1 MRPHEMA
8 GCACL
13 DEWIGWKDWRKR
25 STGSFIPRLGQSFI
39 GFTRWSDIC
48 ISDQMAEW
56 DRLDRRTHARRWVPV
71 GRQIEQLTGGRKT
84 VAPLAAS
91 HAEAARLLQ
100 SIEVAVPQ
108 IGVETEVVK
117 RQLFAA
123 TDNRVGP
130 HCEQS
135 SFGSISEIEL
145 SPEPIKPLVRTV
157 RSSAAG
163 LAQ

>member
-1 MRPHEMA
+1 
-8 GCACL
+8 
-13 DEWIGWKDWRKR
+13 
-25 STGSFIPRLGQSFI
+25 
-39 GFTRWSDIC
+39 
-48 ISDQMAEW
+48 MAEW
-56 DRLDRRTHARRWVPV
+56 DRLDRRTHARSRVPV
-71 GRQIEQLTGGRKT
+71 GRQIEQLTDGRKT

-135 SFGSISEIEL
+135 SFGSIGEIEL
-145 SPEPIKPLVRTV
+145 SPEPIKTLVRTI
-157 RSSAAG
+157 RRSAAG
-163 LAQ
+163 LAQDRVGGPAAFQKRDFNAAYSSAVANCIHVGHARLEGLRSYRDVPL